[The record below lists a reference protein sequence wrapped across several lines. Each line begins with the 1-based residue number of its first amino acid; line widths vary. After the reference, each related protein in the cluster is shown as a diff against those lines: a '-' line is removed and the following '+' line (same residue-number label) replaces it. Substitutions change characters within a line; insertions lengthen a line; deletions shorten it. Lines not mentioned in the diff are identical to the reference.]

1 MQETHNSEQTKIND
15 RATLLSHLA
24 GELHALISFCLET
37 GIQLWVRFTGKLVRR
52 AEAPWLG
59 GPLGGEERGGT
70 NNYQRVAPHERLLN
84 RTPPDAGRPPQ
95 PKVLRGPSL
104 QPHRVHPHNPP
115 LYRASAPSSPR

>member
-1 MQETHNSEQTKIND
+1 MQETHNSEQTKIID

-70 NNYQRVAPHERLLN
+70 SLYERVAQPQGVLMV
-84 RTPPDAGRPPQ
+84 TPPDAGLLPHL
-95 PKVLRGPSL
+95 KVLREPSVKSDAV
-104 QPHRVHPHNPP
+104 QPDSLRFSQHAAH
-115 LYRASAPSSPR
+115 

>member
-52 AEAPWLG
+52 AEGSGLG
-59 GPLGGEERGGT
+59 GPLGGKERIGT
-70 NNYQRVAPHERLLN
+70 GIYDTAAPHVSLLMV
-84 RTPPDAGRPPQ
+84 TPADPVPLPHLNVVAAPP
-95 PKVLRGPSL
+95 S
-104 QPHRVHPHNPP
+104 
-115 LYRASAPSSPR
+115 

>member
-1 MQETHNSEQTKIND
+1 MQETHNSEQTKIID

-59 GPLGGEERGGT
+59 GPLGGKKRLGTSIYEPVPEPQGLLLRNVPDPGLFPNLYCFRG
-70 NNYQRVAPHERLLN
+70 PFF
-84 RTPPDAGRPPQ
+84 PPQ
-95 PKVLRGPSL
+95 TRHHSRL
-104 QPHRVHPHNPP
+104 
-115 LYRASAPSSPR
+115 PR